1 MKLEFSLSIYQ
12 MKKSKDL
19 QYFRCFIVCMLVPH
33 SSDLKG
39 EVNFDYLPQRWGI

>member
-1 MKLEFSLSIYQ
+1 MTVEFSLSIYQ

-19 QYFRCFIVCMLVPH
+19 QCFHCFIVSILVPY

-39 EVNFDYLPQRWGI
+39 GSKF